1 LDSRQKIE
9 LEKTGLVGN
18 KCFTESNQDFKTLRH
33 GYCSIHLNYM
43 HIITKRL
50 ITYIL
55 GFFFLFSSLG
65 YACPDLNSL
74 AKQQHDSSVA
84 DMASDENPCQ
94 DSDHDVNPLCQY
106 ILHDR
111 IWYKSPKLSV
121 DKVVSRIVFYVTET
135 TNDFDATA
143 VFRTATASEFHS
155 KLSLTLLHHVLRV

>member
-1 LDSRQKIE
+1 MDSRQKIE

-55 GFFFLFSSLG
+55 GFFFLFSTLG

-84 DMASDENPCQ
+84 DMASDENPCH
-94 DSDHDVNPLCQY
+94 DSDHDANPLCQY
-106 ILHDR
+106 ILHSR
-111 IWYKSPKLSV
+111 ISYPSQSFSL
-121 DKVVSRIVFYVTET
+121 DKVVCRGVFYLTESK
-135 TNDFDATA
+135 NDFAAAA
-143 VFRTATASEFHS
+143 VFRTASAAKFHS
-155 KLSLTLLHHVLRV
+155 KLPLTFLYHVLRV